1 MNSLGIEP
9 MTFMLV
15 YSGWTPE
22 WEEEQNLMTHIYIY
36 GFGRSDAFNQ
46 SNLHCIQV
54 VIFFQLMNSLG
65 IEPMTFMLEYSG
77 LTPGWE
83 QDQNLM
89 SFFYI

>member
-22 WEEEQNLMTHIYIY
+22 WEKEQNLMTHIYIY

-54 VIFFQLMNSLG
+54 VIFFN
-65 IEPMTFMLEYSG
+65 
-77 LTPGWE
+77 
-83 QDQNLM
+83 
-89 SFFYI
+89 

>member
-1 MNSLGIEP
+1 
-9 MTFMLV
+9 
-15 YSGWTPE
+15 
-22 WEEEQNLMTHIYIY
+22 
-36 GFGRSDAFNQ
+36 
-46 SNLHCIQV
+46 
-54 VIFFQLMNSLG
+54 MNSLG